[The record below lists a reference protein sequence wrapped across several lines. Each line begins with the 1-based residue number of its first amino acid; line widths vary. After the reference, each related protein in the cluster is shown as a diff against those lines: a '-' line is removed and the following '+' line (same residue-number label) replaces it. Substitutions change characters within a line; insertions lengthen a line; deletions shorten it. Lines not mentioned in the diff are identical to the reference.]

1 MNRLK
6 LFFGIIPLLLTGI
19 LAPEIQIP
27 IKKVMANLN
36 VSPQEDGPYVLYKND
51 KVFVS
56 YVFEKDG
63 AKNTKTDS
71 VALGERNKLSLT
83 VATDIPGKTF
93 AVRLKDKLQNEKSDF
108 RRVSKQLVISDIEGS
123 FGAFRK
129 LLQGNHIIDENFNWT
144 FGDGHLV
151 LTGDFFD
158 RGDRV
163 TEVLWLIYSLE
174 DKAKAAGG
182 YVHFVLGNHEIM
194 NLNGDLRYVHPKYI
208 LNASLLNENYMTL
221 YSEQSEL
228 GRWLRTKNVIQ
239 KVGDVLYV
247 HGGVSAIMNTMELP
261 VAKVNELVRP
271 FYADT
276 SYIYPDAVIDLLYSD
291 LGPFWYRGY
300 YTGSIKATQ
309 QTIDSTLL
317 QYRARFIATGHTIIA
332 DTIST
337 LFDKK
342 VFNTDVQH
350 YKGHSEA
357 LYIEKGKFYRTTVL
371 GEKFLIRE

>member
-1 MNRLK
+1 MNTIK
-6 LFFGIIPLLLTGI
+6 LVFGIIPLLFTGI
-19 LAPEIQIP
+19 MVAEMQVP
-27 IKKVMANLN
+27 IKKAMTNLN
-36 VSPQEDGPYVLYKND
+36 ASPQEDGPYVLYKND

-56 YVFEKDG
+56 YVFEKG
-63 AKNTKTDS
+63 GIKTTKTDS
-71 VALGERNKLSLT
+71 VVLAERSKLSLT
-83 VATDIPGKTF
+83 VATDIPGKIFT
-93 AVRLKDKLQNEKSDF
+93 VRLKDKLQNEKSDF
-108 RRVSKQLVISDIEGS
+108 RKAGRQLAISDIEGS
-123 FGAFRK
+123 FSAFRK
-129 LLQGNHIIDENFNWT
+129 LLQGNRVIDENYNWI

-194 NLNGDLRYVHPKYI
+194 NLNGDLRYVHPKYFHH
-208 LNASLLNENYMTL
+208 ASLLNENYMSL
-221 YSEQSEL
+221 YGEQSEL

-276 SYIYPDAVIDLLYSD
+276 SYVYPNAVVDLLYSD

-309 QTIDSTLL
+309 QTIDSTLH
-317 QYRARFIATGHTIIA
+317 QYRARYIATGHTIIA

>member
-317 QYRARFIATGHTIIA
+317 QFRARFIATGHTIIA

>member
-1 MNRLK
+1 MNTIK
-6 LFFGIIPLLLTGI
+6 LVFGIIPLLFTVI
-19 LAPEIQIP
+19 MVPEIQAP
-27 IKKVMANLN
+27 VKKAMTNLN
-36 VSPQEDGPYVLYKND
+36 ASPQEDGPYVLYKND

-56 YVFEKDG
+56 YVFEKG
-63 AKNTKTDS
+63 GIKTTKTDS
-71 VALGERNKLSLT
+71 VVLAERNKLSLT
-83 VATDIPGKTF
+83 VATDIPGKIFT
-93 AVRLKDKLQNEKSDF
+93 VRLKDKLQNEKSDF
-108 RRVSKQLVISDIEGS
+108 RKAGRQLAISDIEGS

-129 LLQGNHIIDENFNWT
+129 LLQGNHVIDENFNWI
-144 FGDGHLV
+144 FGDAHLV

-158 RGDRV
+158 RGDMV

-194 NLNGDLRYVHPKYI
+194 NLNGDLRYVHPKYFHH
-208 LNASLLNENYMTL
+208 ASLLNENYMTL
-221 YSEQSEL
+221 YGEQSEL

-276 SYIYPDAVIDLLYSD
+276 SYIYPNAVVDLLYSD

-309 QTIDSTLL
+309 QTIDSTLH
-317 QYRARFIATGHTIIA
+317 QYRARYIATGHTIIA

-337 LFDKK
+337 LFEKK

>member
-1 MNRLK
+1 MNTIK
-6 LFFGIIPLLLTGI
+6 LVFGIIPLLFTGI
-19 LAPEIQIP
+19 MVAEMQVP
-27 IKKVMANLN
+27 IKKAMTNLN
-36 VSPQEDGPYVLYKND
+36 ASPQEDGPYVLYKND

-56 YVFEKDG
+56 YVFEKG
-63 AKNTKTDS
+63 GIKTTKTDS
-71 VALGERNKLSLT
+71 VVLAERSKLSLT
-83 VATDIPGKTF
+83 VATDIPGKIFT
-93 AVRLKDKLQNEKSDF
+93 VRLKDKLQNEKSDF
-108 RRVSKQLVISDIEGS
+108 RKAGRQLAISDIEGS
-123 FGAFRK
+123 FSAFRK
-129 LLQGNHIIDENFNWT
+129 LLQGNRVIDENYNWI

-194 NLNGDLRYVHPKYI
+194 NLNGDLRYVHPKYFHH
-208 LNASLLNENYMTL
+208 ASLLNENYMTL
-221 YSEQSEL
+221 YGEQSEL

-276 SYIYPDAVIDLLYSD
+276 SYVYPNAVVDLLYSD

-309 QTIDSTLL
+309 QTIDSTLH
-317 QYRARFIATGHTIIA
+317 QYRARYIATGHTIIA

>member
-27 IKKVMANLN
+27 IKKTMANLN

-63 AKNTKTDS
+63 ARNTKTDS

-317 QYRARFIATGHTIIA
+317 QYKARFIATGHTIIA

-357 LYIEKGKFYRTTVL
+357 LYIEKGKFYRTTAQ

>member
-1 MNRLK
+1 MNRIK
-6 LFFGIIPLLLTGI
+6 LVFGIIPLLVTGI
-19 LAPEIQIP
+19 LAPEIQVP
-27 IKKVMANLN
+27 IKKAMTNLN
-36 VSPQEDGPYVLYKND
+36 ASPQEDGPYVLYKND

-56 YVFEKDG
+56 YVFEKG
-63 AKNTKTDS
+63 GIKTTKTDS
-71 VALGERNKLSLT
+71 VVLAERNKLTLT
-83 VATDIPGKTF
+83 VATDIPGKIFT
-93 AVRLKDKLQNEKSDF
+93 VRLKDKLQNEKSDF
-108 RRVSKQLVISDIEGS
+108 RRVSRQLVISDIEGS

-129 LLQGNHIIDENFNWT
+129 LLQGNHVIDENFNWT

-208 LNASLLNENYMTL
+208 YHASLLNENYMTL
-221 YSEQSEL
+221 YSDQSEL
-228 GRWLRTKNVIQ
+228 GRWLRTKNVLQ

-276 SYIYPDAVIDLLYSD
+276 SYVYPNAVVDLLYSD

-317 QYRARFIATGHTIIA
+317 QYRARYIATGHTIIA

-357 LYIEKGKFYRTTVL
+357 LYIEKGKFYRTSVL

>member
-6 LFFGIIPLLLTGI
+6 LVSGIIPLLLTGI
-19 LAPEIQIP
+19 LAPEIEVP
-27 IKKVMANLN
+27 IKKTIANLN
-36 VSPQEDGPYVLYKND
+36 ASSQEDGPYVLYKDD

-56 YVFEKDG
+56 YVFENEGVK
-63 AKNTKTDS
+63 TVKTDS
-71 VALGERNKLSLT
+71 VVLGERNKLSLT

-93 AVRLKDKLQNEKSDF
+93 TVQLKDKLQNEKSDF
-108 RRVSKQLVISDIEGS
+108 RRVSRQLVISDIEGS
-123 FGAFRK
+123 FSAFRK
-129 LLQGNHIIDENFNWT
+129 LLQGNHVIDENFNWT
-144 FGDGHLV
+144 FGDGHLI

-208 LNASLLNENYMTL
+208 LNAGLLNENYMTL

-276 SYIYPDAVIDLLYSD
+276 SYIYPNAVVDLLYSD

-300 YTGSIKATQ
+300 YTGAIKATQ

-317 QYRARFIATGHTIIA
+317 QYRARYIATGHTIIA

-350 YKGHSEA
+350 YKGRSEA